1 MTSFRTQSRWRELYV
16 PTEFRMG
23 RGDVGSKERVLHAI
37 MALCLALDATSVET
51 TESSDVDATR
61 GSNRSTPREAGHLPP
76 LSGSALPDL
85 CIGLWRLRRRMID
98 PDTGRPLEDMRKPFR
113 HLESVWDTL
122 AEAGV
127 DIRDHTN
134 ELVPE
139 YGSIG
144 LNVLAYQPMPGI
156 SRERVIETVKPS
168 IYVGERLVQM
178 GQVIIG
184 TPEKASHGIA
194 EGEHA

>member
-1 MTSFRTQSRWRELYV
+1 MLSTMHGTRGRSRTCDELMTRLLRQLAL
-16 PTEFRMG
+16 PAEFRIPPPKVRLSADG
-23 RGDVGSKERVLHAI
+23 LASPDVSGHRSGPDSHSREPSPRAALSAEMDDHVLA
-37 MALCLALDATSVET
+37 
-51 TESSDVDATR
+51 
-61 GSNRSTPREAGHLPP
+61 
-76 LSGSALPDL
+76 DL
-85 CIGLWRLRRRMID
+85 CTGLWRLRRRMVD
-98 PDTGRPLEDMRKPFR
+98 PDTERPLEEMRKPFR

-122 AEAGV
+122 AQAGV
-127 DIRDHTN
+127 DIRDLTN
-134 ELVPE
+134 EPVPE

-184 TPEKASHGIA
+184 TPEKPSGDAV
-194 EGEHA
+194 EGEHT

>member
-1 MTSFRTQSRWRELYV
+1 VAPLAEDTLKDGHLLRALHRLAL
-16 PTEFRMG
+16 PPEFRI
-23 RGDVGSKERVLHAI
+23 VLPSI
-37 MALCLALDATSVET
+37 QPALELLSSATRSAADASSPARAPAASSSAAEASRPVDEGVL
-51 TESSDVDATR
+51 SDVCT
-61 GSNRSTPREAGHLPP
+61 
-76 LSGSALPDL
+76 
-85 CIGLWRLRRRMID
+85 GLWRLRRRMID
-98 PDTGRPLEDMRKPFR
+98 PETDRPLEEMRKPFR

-122 AEAGV
+122 AVAGV
-127 DIRDHTN
+127 NIRDHTN
-134 ELVPE
+134 EPVPE

-184 TPEKASHGIA
+184 TPEKSSGRTA

>member
-1 MTSFRTQSRWRELYV
+1 MTPFRTQSRWRELRV
-16 PTEFRMG
+16 PTEFRLA
-23 RGDVGSKERVLHAI
+23 RGDMRSKERVLGAI
-37 MALCLALDATSVET
+37 KALCLALDATRVEA
-51 TESSDVDATR
+51 TESSDVHATR
-61 GSNRSTPREAGHLPP
+61 GLDLSTPHEGGHLPP

-98 PDTGRPLEDMRKPFR
+98 PDTDRPLEDMRKPFR

-144 LNVLAYQPMPGI
+144 LNVLAYQPMPGMT
-156 SRERVIETVKPS
+156 RERVIETVKPS

-184 TPEKASHGIA
+184 TPEKPSDGTA
-194 EGEHA
+194 EGEHV

>member
-1 MTSFRTQSRWRELYV
+1 MIALLQRLALPVEFRVAAPTVQV
-16 PTEFRMG
+16 PTAV
-23 RGDVGSKERVLHAI
+23 VGSAANSAAESPSTNVEVPLLETGASPFV
-37 MALCLALDATSVET
+37 DESV
-51 TESSDVDATR
+51 
-61 GSNRSTPREAGHLPP
+61 
-76 LSGSALPDL
+76 LPDL
-85 CIGLWRLRRRMID
+85 CTGLWRLRRRMID
-98 PDTGRPLEDMRKPFR
+98 PETDRPLEDMRKPFR

-122 AEAGV
+122 ADAGV

-134 ELVPE
+134 ESVPE

-168 IYVGERLVQM
+168 VYVGERLVQM

-184 TPEKASHGIA
+184 TPEKPSDGTV
-194 EGEHA
+194 EGDRT